1 MSSYIKYL
9 AALPTSIKKIIIISI
24 DIFLAWFSVYLSYV
38 LRFDDIVFYIDKD
51 IQYLIHYS
59 DFLFIIIFFIPL
71 LIFTKFYSVSVR
83 YYEINL
89 KKLINFFFYST
100 IYIILIYQ
108 YNILTN
114 QIFSKSVLLIQPFLF
129 FMFIL
134 SFRKVIH
141 KVNKDRFINYT
152 QKREKIILVGE
163 EEGLNQLK
171 QYINLNTYEI
181 IGFYDHFLENFNI
194 PGITRIS
201 NEKELKKIINQ
212 KKVSKCFVVY
222 SENSMND
229 KSLQNFIKKT
239 KINFKIYKF
248 SSNLIYLNDFYTVDN
263 NLKTFDQIL
272 EKKIYDYSKIYN
284 HYFNNKEILIT
295 GGAGSIGRAILEQ
308 LLKIDIKKIHILD
321 SSEISIF
328 NLKTYLKQNL
338 EPRKKN
344 KIFYHLTSIN
354 NEIILNEIFKKNK
367 IDIVYHAAAYKHVD
381 LAQENI
387 QALVHNNVL
396 GTNAIL
402 SAVKKFKIKKFVFI
416 SSDKAVNPV
425 GIMGITKKIGEY
437 LTKYQLKNSNT
448 NYSMVR
454 FGNVIGSSGSVIPL
468 FIDQIEQGG
477 PVTITHSDVT
487 RYFMSSLM
495 AAQLVLIS
503 STISNLGNIFV
514 LDMGKPFKIQDLA
527 KKLINLHYKNN
538 GKNKNIKIKYIGLKD
553 GEKLH
558 EELALGENLEKTK
571 YKKIL
576 IAKEQEINDQFIK
589 EMIDKI
595 YNLYQFNSV
604 DDLKDYLLKNI
615 SVK

>member
-1 MSSYIKYL
+1 
-9 AALPTSIKKIIIISI
+9 
-24 DIFLAWFSVYLSYV
+24 
-38 LRFDDIVFYIDKD
+38 
-51 IQYLIHYS
+51 
-59 DFLFIIIFFIPL
+59 
-71 LIFTKFYSVSVR
+71 
-83 YYEINL
+83 
-89 KKLINFFFYST
+89 
-100 IYIILIYQ
+100 
-108 YNILTN
+108 
-114 QIFSKSVLLIQPFLF
+114 
-129 FMFIL
+129 
-134 SFRKVIH
+134 
-141 KVNKDRFINYT
+141 
-152 QKREKIILVGE
+152 
-163 EEGLNQLK
+163 
-171 QYINLNTYEI
+171 
-181 IGFYDHFLENFNI
+181 
-194 PGITRIS
+194 
-201 NEKELKKIINQ
+201 
-212 KKVSKCFVVY
+212 
-222 SENSMND
+222 
-229 KSLQNFIKKT
+229 
-239 KINFKIYKF
+239 
-248 SSNLIYLNDFYTVDN
+248 
-263 NLKTFDQIL
+263 
-272 EKKIYDYSKIYN
+272 
-284 HYFNNKEILIT
+284 
-295 GGAGSIGRAILEQ
+295 
-308 LLKIDIKKIHILD
+308 
-321 SSEISIF
+321 
-328 NLKTYLKQNL
+328 
-338 EPRKKN
+338 
-344 KIFYHLTSIN
+344 
-354 NEIILNEIFKKNK
+354 
-367 IDIVYHAAAYKHVD
+367 
-381 LAQENI
+381 
-387 QALVHNNVL
+387 
-396 GTNAIL
+396 
-402 SAVKKFKIKKFVFI
+402 
-416 SSDKAVNPV
+416 
-425 GIMGITKKIGEY
+425 MGITKKIGEY